1 MEDRK
6 LPGLQP
12 ALNDSEMRKRLRLSL
27 WNRFG
32 IDDTLHLTAR
42 HQVLKYTP
50 GKRCVV
56 EYQMHFNGSMV
67 SPRRLIGKLYRKD
80 RGRIIFNNLSALWLA
95 STESAKTEKPFWMP
109 EPLAYVAEL
118 GMVLQ
123 DAAPGRRL
131 TDFSG
136 DSGLQQA
143 IRSVATNLAA
153 LHSLPMPM
161 SVVGKGL
168 VDHLEKYCHPSPQVM
183 MEACPE
189 LAPLTQRLLEAIF
202 ADTDLQNARLCPVHG
217 DLGLAQIFIAGARAY
232 FIDFDGFCF
241 SHPALDVGNFLVT
254 LRVHFTEKG
263 KELVSAFLQ
272 SYHAGSA
279 SSRLAGLHIYEAFA
293 YLRRAMICFR
303 VRTEPDWAERARQL
317 LERGQEVL
325 DSFTRH
331 HNT

>member
-12 ALNDSEMRKRLRLSL
+12 ALDDAEMRKRLRLSL

-32 IDDTLHLTAR
+32 IDDTLPVTAR

-56 EYQMHFNGSMV
+56 EYQMHFNGSAL

-80 RGRIIFNNLSALWLA
+80 RGRVIFNNLAALWQA
-95 STESAKTEKPFWMP
+95 SMESAKSEKRFWMP

-123 DAAPGRRL
+123 EAAPGRRL

-136 DSGLQQA
+136 DSELSPA
-143 IRSVATNLAA
+143 IRAVATNLAA

-161 SVVGKGL
+161 RVVGKGL
-168 VDHLEKYCHPSPQVM
+168 ADHLEKYCHPGPPAM
-183 MEACPE
+183 MGACPE

-202 ADTDLQNARLCPVHG
+202 ADTDLPNARLCPVHG
-217 DLGLAQIFIAGARAY
+217 DLGLAQIFVAGARAY

-254 LRVHFTEKG
+254 LRVHFPQRSE
-263 KELVSAFLQ
+263 ELISAFLER
-272 SYHAGSA
+272 YYFENAN
-279 SSRLAGLHIYEAFA
+279 SRLIGLRAYQAFA

-303 VRTEPDWAERARQL
+303 ARTAPTWTQQARQL
-317 LERGQEVL
+317 LEHGLDVL
-325 DSFTRH
+325 DAIDVTL
-331 HNT
+331 

>member
-32 IDDTLHLTAR
+32 IDETLHVTAQ

-56 EYQMHFNGSMV
+56 EYQMHFNGSRS

-80 RGRIIFNNLSALWLA
+80 RGRAIFNNLSALWQA
-95 STESAKTEKPFWMP
+95 STESAKTAKPFWMP
-109 EPLAYVAEL
+109 EPLAYDAEL

-123 DAAPGRRL
+123 DVVPGRRL

-136 DSGLQQA
+136 DSELPHA
-143 IRSVATNLAA
+143 VDSVAANLAA

-161 SVVGKGL
+161 RVVGKGL
-168 VDHLEKYCHPSPQVM
+168 ADHLEKYCHPGPPAM
-183 MEACPE
+183 MDACPE
-189 LAPLTQRLLEAIF
+189 LAPLIQRLVDGIF
-202 ADTDLQNARLCPVHG
+202 ADSSLQSARRCPVHG
-217 DLGLAQIFIAGARAY
+217 DLGLAQIFITGTRAY

-241 SHPALDVGNFLVT
+241 SHAALDVGNFLVT
-254 LRVHFTEKG
+254 LRAHFPEKS
-263 KELVSAFLQ
+263 KELIPAFLEK
-272 SYHAGSA
+272 YYFESA
-279 SSRLAGLHIYEAFA
+279 SSRLIGLRAYEAFA
-293 YLRRAMICFR
+293 YLRRATICFR
-303 VRTEPDWAERARQL
+303 ARTEPNWMQPARQL

-325 DSFTRH
+325 DSVDMTL
-331 HNT
+331 